1 MIIETKAGN
10 QKKVKEPDTGVR
22 GENAA
27 IITKQMKLQLC
38 PVWLSKNPI
47 DLAGV
52 SGYNGIEVI
61 YLLGMAFAFPTIQ
74 KGGLW
79 LMDTEIKNAVS
90 AADQDAQ
97 YDDKAKRLL
106 GNKIILA
113 HILVKT
119 VDEFKGMNPKEV
131 VSYIEGEPLIG
142 VVPVEPGLTNAG
154 KEENGQRIVGM
165 NTENAEINEGLVR
178 FDIIFYVRM
187 KDGISQVIVNL
198 EAQKD
203 EPTSYHILN
212 RAVFYVS
219 RLVSSQKERD
229 FVGTN
234 FNDIRRVFSIWV
246 CMNMD
251 ENSMDYVHLTDDKL
265 LGSYPWKGR
274 LDLLNIVLIGISN
287 ELPEHDEKYEL
298 HRLLSTLLSAELTVD
313 EKLGIIKTEYSI
325 PVDDKLRKDVSA
337 MCNLSQGIRERTVA
351 ERDEKIIL
359 NMHREGYTSEQIAK
373 IVERTIGE
381 VEAIIKKR
389 KPILA

>member
-1 MIIETKAGN
+1 
-10 QKKVKEPDTGVR
+10 
-22 GENAA
+22 
-27 IITKQMKLQLC
+27 
-38 PVWLSKNPI
+38 
-47 DLAGV
+47 
-52 SGYNGIEVI
+52 
-61 YLLGMAFAFPTIQ
+61 MAFTFPASEQ
-74 KGGLW
+74 KEV
-79 LMDTEIKNAVS
+79 MAVDMSIDTEIKNAVS

-229 FVGTN
+229 FVKTN
-234 FNDIRRVFSIWV
+234 YNDIKRVFSIWV

-265 LGSYPWKGR
+265 LGSYPWKGG
-274 LDLLNIVLIGISN
+274 LDLLNIVLIGIAN

-325 PVDDKLRKDVSA
+325 PVDEKLRKDMSA
-337 MCNLSQGIRERTVA
+337 MCNLSQGIRENATDNAITGV
-351 ERDEKIIL
+351 IM
-359 NMHREGYTSEQIAK
+359 NMHRDGYSSEQIAR
-373 IVERTIGE
+373 IVEKTIEE
-381 VEAIIKKR
+381 VEAVIKKR
-389 KPILA
+389 EPVLA